1 MVIEE
6 RMSSIDLTGERACC
20 ALFSG
25 RNRYIWLVCLG
36 ILGLV
41 LNLYVE

>member
-6 RMSSIDLTGERACC
+6 RMSSIDFAGDRACF
-20 ALFSG
+20 ALFSD